1 MSKEF
6 AYYNENDEHSAET
19 LRNLM
24 KMGRIANGYVDTRS
38 IEKVSASDLVGYS
51 QCHFFA
57 GIGVWS
63 HALRESGWR
72 DDMPIWTG
80 SCPCQDHS
88 SIGRRRGN
96 GGERHLW
103 PTWFNLIEACRPFVI
118 VGEQVSNYLTIGPA
132 SGRRKKSVRVA
143 HDQVDAHDGRAWIDV
158 VCDDL
163 EAAHYAV
170 GAVAAPACGF
180 GAPQKRERL
189 YWFAEAGSVADPA
202 SDEERWARGRGA
214 RGAGAIGRRGAT
226 KQPEPVGGYWRGA
239 KWVPCA
245 DGKVRPTRP
254 GVRPLVD
261 GSAPRMARRGAEEE
275 DIAEILRGYGN
286 ALVAPQAIEFIR
298 AILPRYAA

>member
-6 AYYNENDEHSAET
+6 VYYNENDEHSAET

-24 KMGRIANGYVDTRS
+24 KMGLIANGYVDTRS
-38 IEKVSASDLVGYS
+38 IEKVSAGDLAGYS

-96 GGERHLW
+96 GGKRHLW
-103 PTWFNLIEACRPFVI
+103 PAWFKLIEACRPSVI

-132 SGRRKKSVRVA
+132 SGRRKKFVRVA

-158 VCDDL
+158 VFDDM
-163 EAAHYAV
+163 EAAHYSV

-180 GAPQKRERL
+180 GAPQKKGKVELVR
-189 YWFAEAGSVADPA
+189 GS
-202 SDEERWARGRGA
+202 WLRGRP
-214 RGAGAIGRRGAT
+214 RGRRRTVGA
-226 KQPEPVGGYWRGA
+226 A
-239 KWVPCA
+239 
-245 DGKVRPTRP
+245 TRN
-254 GVRPLVD
+254 
-261 GSAPRMARRGAEEE
+261 ARRRR
-275 DIAEILRGYGN
+275 DWKTWRN
-286 ALVAPQAIEFIR
+286 
-298 AILPRYAA
+298 